1 MGRTENNAK
10 EATLMDYIVNF
21 ILQGQASFTPEVLL
35 RFFFVVLLL
44 REIFGILNTL
54 VDTCRRL

>member
-1 MGRTENNAK
+1 
-10 EATLMDYIVNF
+10 MDHIVNF